1 MDNPEKLATQDTQDT
16 EEKKCNTTLGTTTN
30 KQPQT
35 TQNQEEKTN
44 KTSFLCGN
52 RSGNHNTELK
62 TLNTYQDNTKH
73 SKDQQHGPHQK
84 TGVNASEIGEHTIV
98 LIELYL
104 TVDIM
109 KQARP

>member
-1 MDNPEKLATQDTQDT
+1 MLD
-16 EEKKCNTTLGTTTN
+16 TTTH

-35 TQNQEEKTN
+35 TQNREEKTN
-44 KTSFLCGN
+44 RTSFLCGN

-62 TLNTYQDNTKH
+62 TLKH
-73 SKDQQHGPHQK
+73 IIGKHKTLKRWTPPTDQVQYGPHQQ
-84 TGVNASEIGEHTIV
+84 TRLNASEIGENIIV

-104 TVDIM
+104 TVDNM